1 MPPHAKTTHHRM
13 PWDQMLNIIE
23 NHINCGK
30 PNQLP
35 QTYRSIAIQAIAQTI
50 CDAMNKKVILPCSAA
65 ELQLAGSAKQATLLA
80 SVHIG
85 RVSTPMV
92 VVSSD
97 DIPLIW
103 YLPGVASKFMANEA
117 LHAVDELRGPLLA
130 KFNSM
135 VAAALKTEPEASAG
149 PIRENSQMWGGVQ
162 IHIHLAGMPKVG
174 RYGPAMDLRPSANL
188 ASCSAEMRSFMKRM
202 KTLMQTVDLIT
213 FVLHPDSYT
222 AGRTTLH
229 GLRKQPL
236 TKSWAEAWSSAF
248 TCLAVMANRAAPA
261 HRDSKGDKR
270 QYDALLNFGSART
283 YLKVN
288 NLHAEFEY
296 GHGTAVYI
304 AGSLFT
310 HEVTTWVT
318 GERVG
323 LTFFMRK
330 EVQGCFN
337 NHTQVPW
344 PRPMSKRQ
352 GDQLQN
358 VMWQDN

>member
-1 MPPHAKTTHHRM
+1 
-13 PWDQMLNIIE
+13 
-23 NHINCGK
+23 
-30 PNQLP
+30 
-35 QTYRSIAIQAIAQTI
+35 
-50 CDAMNKKVILPCSAA
+50 
-65 ELQLAGSAKQATLLA
+65 
-80 SVHIG
+80 
-85 RVSTPMV
+85 MV

-103 YLPGVASKFMANEA
+103 YLPGVTSKFMANEA
-117 LHAVDELRGPLLA
+117 LHVVDELRGPLLA

-149 PIRENSQMWGGVQ
+149 PIREKRASVCTHHPVASKARPNAPAAQQ
-162 IHIHLAGMPKVG
+162 PNVG
-174 RYGPAMDLRPSANL
+174 WRTSPAYFVMHEHMKWPIGSDTYSPGWHAQGRSGPAMDLRPSANL

-236 TKSWAEAWSSAF
+236 TKSWAEAWLSAF

-288 NLHAEFEY
+288 DLHAEFEY